1 MKLLKITLLLVSL
14 LLVRG
19 GYAQRHIKGQTALIV
34 VVGAVDNLP
43 KLSAPAAPGSGYM
56 GAIDYVWYRKNE
68 RYWKA
73 SFTYMRKYYE
83 SQSLPKPLVEQ
94 YWIAMDYV
102 PRGFYTTRRWL
113 YVAPT
118 AGLYMGYE
126 SVNRNQSTL
135 AEGIIQNQ
143 STASIGPQ
151 LGIEAEA
158 YVGPSLAIVG
168 GITERY
174 IPFSDV
180 SKFRTTGY
188 VGIRYCFFR

>member
-1 MKLLKITLLLVSL
+1 MKLLKITLLLAGI
-14 LLVRG
+14 LLVRE
-19 GYAQRHIKGQTALIV
+19 GYAQRHIKGQTAV
-34 VVGAVDNLP
+34 SFVVGAVDNLP
-43 KLSAPAAPGSGYM
+43 RLAAPHAPGSGYM
-56 GAIDYVWYRKNE
+56 GAVDYVWYRKNE

-83 SQSLPKPLVEQ
+83 SPSVAKPLLEQ
-94 YWIAMDYV
+94 YWLAMDYV
-102 PRGFYTTRRWL
+102 PRGFYTTQRWL
-113 YVAPT
+113 YIAPT
-118 AGLYMGYE
+118 AGLYVGYE
-126 SVNRNQSTL
+126 TVNRNQANL
-135 AEGIIQNQ
+135 AEGVILNK

-151 LGIEAEA
+151 LGVEAEG